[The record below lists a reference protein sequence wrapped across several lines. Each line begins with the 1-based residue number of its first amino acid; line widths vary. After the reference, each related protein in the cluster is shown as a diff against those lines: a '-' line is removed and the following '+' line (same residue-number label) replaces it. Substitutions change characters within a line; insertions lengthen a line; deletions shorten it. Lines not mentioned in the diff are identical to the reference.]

1 MKKRILIIDDDRVLN
16 KINEKVLLVAG
27 LVKELHIVENGRQAI
42 DYLKTRLTKSD
53 PLPEIIIFDLHLP
66 IMDGFSFIDVF
77 QEMEFAG
84 KSNIELVVF
93 TSSSNPR
100 DRQKAL
106 GKGIT
111 HYLSKPYLLR
121 GLSDIITRLQYQ

>member
-42 DYLKTRLTKSD
+42 DYIKTRLSKSD

-84 KSNIELVVF
+84 KSSIELVVF

-100 DRQKAL
+100 D
-106 GKGIT
+106 
-111 HYLSKPYLLR
+111 
-121 GLSDIITRLQYQ
+121 